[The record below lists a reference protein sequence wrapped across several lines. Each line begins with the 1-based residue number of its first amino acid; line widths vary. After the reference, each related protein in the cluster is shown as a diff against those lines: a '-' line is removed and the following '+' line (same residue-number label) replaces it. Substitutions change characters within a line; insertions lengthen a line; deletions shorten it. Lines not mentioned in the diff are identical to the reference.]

1 VSRRA
6 LVLAILLPVTLLV
19 AAGVTLG
26 ALAIDGNAGRHLP
39 SGAFIQGVDVGGL
52 TFDSAVARVRDR
64 VESPLH
70 RPVTLRVDA
79 FEATTTP
86 WDLGYRVDVPA
97 AVRHAMSSSRG
108 GTVASR
114 VVSSVFGSGGSPFLE
129 LRPAWGPGELDGVLA
144 GAAKAVGAAPKE
156 ADIDFSSGWLKV
168 VPGKAGKAVDVEAS
182 TRAVMDDVA
191 LGDDTVRLVAK
202 PVPANLGPA
211 NPDPATTKVILV
223 RAGENK
229 LYLYDNGQIVKSWPV
244 ATGADGY
251 LTPPGL
257 WQVEEKIVNPSWRN
271 PGSAWA
277 KGLPAVIGPG
287 PGNPLGTKALRLD
300 APAILIHATSNSRSI
315 GYSES
320 HGCIRMNEADEA
332 ELFSM
337 VSVGTRVAV
346 VQVTPPRPIGS
357 APIDQAAF

>member
-1 VSRRA
+1 MSRRT

-26 ALAIDGNAGRHLP
+26 ALAIDGNARRHLP

-52 TFDSAVARVRDR
+52 TFGAAVDRVRER
-64 VESPLH
+64 VEAPLH
-70 RPVTLRVDA
+70 RPVTVRVDA
-79 FEATTTP
+79 FEAATTP

-97 AVRHAMSSSRG
+97 AVRQAMSSRQG
-108 GTVASR
+108 GNVASR
-114 VVSSVFGSGGSPFLE
+114 VVSGVFGSGGSPFLE
-129 LRPAWGPGELDGVLA
+129 LRPTWGPGDLDGVLA
-144 GAAKAVGAAPKE
+144 GAAKAVGTAPKD
-156 ADIDFSSGWLKV
+156 ADIDVSTGWVKV
-168 VPGKAGKAVDVEAS
+168 VPGKAGKAIDVEAS
-182 TRAVMDDVA
+182 KRAVMDGVA
-191 LGDDTVRLVAK
+191 LGDGTVRLVAR
-202 PVPANLGPA
+202 PLPA
-211 NPDPATTKVILV
+211 NPDPATSKVILV

-257 WQVEEKIVNPSWRN
+257 WQVVEKIVNPSWHN

-320 HGCIRMNEADEA
+320 HGCIRMTEADEA

-337 VSVGTRVAV
+337 VAVGTRVAV
-346 VQVTPPRPIGS
+346 AQVSPPRPQGS
-357 APIDQAAF
+357 APIDQTAF